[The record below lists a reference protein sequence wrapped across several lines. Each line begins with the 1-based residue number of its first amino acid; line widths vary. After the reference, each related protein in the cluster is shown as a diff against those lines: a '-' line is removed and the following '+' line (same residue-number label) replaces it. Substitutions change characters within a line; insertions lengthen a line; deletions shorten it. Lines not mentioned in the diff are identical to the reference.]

1 MPTITLNRKVLDALI
16 GKKLSPEE
24 LKDRIAMIGTDLES
38 LDDKEVVVEVFPNRP
53 DMLSEQGFG
62 RALRSFLGLS
72 PGLHEYPVKKS
83 GYKVVVD
90 SSVTMRPYTA
100 CAIVKNLTF
109 TDERIKEIMQVQEKL
124 ATTHG
129 RNRKKSAYGIYPLA
143 HITFPITYI
152 AKDPDKIKFKPLGF
166 DQLLAASEVLL
177 VHPKAKEYNHLTV
190 GWKKYP
196 FFIDAKDNVM
206 CMLPFTNSQDT
217 GKVDI
222 NTREVFI
229 ECSGIDLANVSVA
242 LNILVTMLA
251 DMGGEIYSLDVMYGN
266 KKITTP
272 NLTPLSMNFD
282 IAYANKILGLDLKQT
297 DAKKYLEMMGY
308 SVKGKDVLVPA
319 YRADILHPRDLVE
332 DIAIAYGYEHIPEE
346 IPVIAT
352 IAQEDPFDVFKQKI
366 GNLLVGYGMYEV
378 SNFHLIDTAAQ
389 TTQMQVPSAVLE
401 ILDPVSIDYNSLR
414 SWILPCLLQTLR
426 QNKQYEFP
434 QKFFEV
440 GVIFKKDVTKYALA
454 DEAVRLGVV
463 VCHQKASFTEA
474 RQILDYILRML
485 EIEYTVVES
494 ELGCFLPG
502 RVGRVIVKD
511 ADASIK
517 VAYIGEIHPQVL
529 QNFGLEMPVAA
540 VELNL
545 TELWKVV
552 GKRL

>member
-1 MPTITLNRKVLDALI
+1 MPTVTLNRKILDALI

-24 LKDRIAMIGTDLES
+24 LKECIAMIGTDLES
-38 LDDKEVVVEVFPNRP
+38 LDDKDIVVEVFPNRP

-62 RALRSFLGLS
+62 RALRSFLGVET
-72 PGLHEYPVKKS
+72 GLKDYSIKKS
-83 GYKVVVD
+83 GYKIVVD
-90 SSVTMRPYTA
+90 PSVTMRPYTA

-109 TDERIKEIMQVQEKL
+109 SDERIRETMQVQEKL

-129 RNRKKSAYGIYPLA
+129 RNRKKSAYGIYPLE
-143 HITFPITYI
+143 HMTFPLSYI
-152 AKDPDKIKFKPLGF
+152 AKYPDKVKFKPLGF
-166 DQLLAASEVLL
+166 DQFLSASDVLL
-177 VHPKAKEYNHLTV
+177 QHPKAKEYGHLTT

-196 FFIDAKDNVM
+196 FFIDAKDTIL
-206 CMLPFTNSQDT
+206 CMLPFTNSHDT
-217 GKVDI
+217 GKVDV
-222 NTREVFI
+222 TTKEVFI

-251 DMGGEIYSLDVMYGN
+251 DMGGEIYSLDVMYGT

-272 NLTPLSMNFD
+272 DLTPHSMELD
-282 IAYANKILGLDLKQT
+282 VHYANKILGLDLKQA

-308 SVKGKDVLVPA
+308 GVKGKEVLVPA

-332 DIAIAYGYEHIPEE
+332 DIAVAYGYENILEE
-346 IPVIAT
+346 IPTIAT
-352 IAQEDPFDVFKQKI
+352 IAQEDPFDIFKQKI

-389 TTQMQVPSAVLE
+389 TTQMQVPAAVLE
-401 ILDPVSIDYNSLR
+401 ILDPVSVDYNSLR

-426 QNKQYEFP
+426 QNKQYEYP
-434 QKFFEV
+434 QKFFEA
-440 GVIFKKDVTKYALA
+440 GVVFKKDVTKSALA

-463 VCHQKASFTEA
+463 ISHQKASFTEA
-474 RQILDYILRML
+474 RQVLDYVLRMF
-485 EIEYTVVES
+485 EIDYTVLES
-494 ELGCFLPG
+494 DLGCFLPG
-502 RVGRVIVKD
+502 RVGRVVVKD
-511 ADASIK
+511 GSTDLK
-517 VAYIGEIHPQVL
+517 VAYLGEIHPQVL

-540 VELNL
+540 FELNL

>member
-434 QKFFEV
+434 QKLFEV
-440 GVIFKKDVTKYALA
+440 GVIFKKD
-454 DEAVRLGVV
+454 
-463 VCHQKASFTEA
+463 
-474 RQILDYILRML
+474 
-485 EIEYTVVES
+485 
-494 ELGCFLPG
+494 
-502 RVGRVIVKD
+502 
-511 ADASIK
+511 
-517 VAYIGEIHPQVL
+517 
-529 QNFGLEMPVAA
+529 
-540 VELNL
+540 
-545 TELWKVV
+545 
-552 GKRL
+552 